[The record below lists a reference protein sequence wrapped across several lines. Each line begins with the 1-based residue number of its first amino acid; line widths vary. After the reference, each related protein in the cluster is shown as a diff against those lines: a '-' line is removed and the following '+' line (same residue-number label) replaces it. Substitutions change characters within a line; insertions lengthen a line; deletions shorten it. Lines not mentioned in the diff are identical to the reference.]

1 MVMIKAVFGGMIFA
15 AMAVS
20 SQSGSA
26 SHQYVD
32 RSAKGD
38 RLLTA
43 QSRLARPM
51 PARSK
56 LPAGCD
62 AVVSP
67 LAPKSDL
74 TRVAARCDS

>member
-1 MVMIKAVFGGMIFA
+1 MTLKALFGGMIFA
-15 AMAVS
+15 GMVVS
-20 SQSGSA
+20 SQPGSEP
-26 SHQYVD
+26 HQYVD

-38 RLLTA
+38 RLATV
-43 QSRLARPM
+43 QSHVLRPTT
-51 PARSK
+51 ARSR

-62 AVVSP
+62 GAISP